1 MMTNRDIAR
10 TFRDLAEIME
20 LYEENPFKIKSYQNA
35 YISLRKIEQPL
46 ADLDAAELSAIPGV
60 GKAISEKIVEL
71 VSTGKLALL
80 EQYREK
86 TPVGIQELLTVP
98 GLGPKKLRV
107 LWTELGIESIGEL
120 QYAINENRLLEL
132 KGFGKKTQAD
142 LAEKLVFFQK
152 SRHQFLYAI
161 LEPEALRL
169 DEAFRQLLP
178 EEIPLSFAGAF
189 RRRHP
194 IQEEI
199 SWLIGDRSALPL
211 LANAALFTV
220 LEQQEDRLRGV
231 SPEGYPLS
239 IYFTDAGSFGS
250 KLFKYTGSD
259 EFLKAFVAGKPG
271 LDFRGLQ
278 NEEDVF
284 ALAGLPFL
292 LPELR
297 ENAASLTPPYP
308 ASLIVEAHI
317 RGVIHCHTTDSDG
330 LHSLAEMAD
339 YARSLG
345 YEYIGITDHSRS
357 AFYANGLSEERVL
370 AQWAAIDALNQQY
383 NDFRILKGIEC
394 DILSDGRLDYRNE
407 LLAGF
412 DFVIASVHANLRMD
426 NDKATRRLI
435 GAIENPYT
443 TILGHPTGRILL
455 SRQGYPLDYVKII
468 DACAANGVSIELNA
482 NPYRLDI
489 DWTWIPYAR
498 EKGVA
503 ISINPDAHS
512 REGIRDI
519 RYGVMAARKGGLSP
533 ADCLNTRPWEDFLRR
548 QSVGG

>member
-1 MMTNRDIAR
+1 MTNRDIAR

-20 LYEENPFKIKSYQNA
+20 LYDENPFKIKSYQNA
-35 YISLRKIEQPL
+35 YISLRKMEEPL
-46 ADLDAAELSAIPGV
+46 ADLSAAELAAIQGV
-60 GKAISEKIVEL
+60 GKAISEKINEL
-71 VSTGKLALL
+71 ITTGRLSLL

-86 TPVGIQELLTVP
+86 TPAGILELLTVP

-107 LWTELGIESIGEL
+107 LWTSLGIESIGEL

-152 SRHQFLYAI
+152 SRHQFLYAV

-178 EEIPLSFAGAF
+178 EEIPISFVGAF

-194 IQEEI
+194 LQEEI
-199 SWLIGDRSALPL
+199 SWLIGDYRALPL
-211 LANAALFTV
+211 LLASALFTV
-220 LEQQEDRLRGV
+220 LEEQEDRLSGL
-231 SPEGYPLS
+231 SPEGYPLT
-239 IYFTDAGSFGS
+239 IFFCDEATFGS
-250 KLFKYTGSD
+250 KLFRYTGSD
-259 EFLKAFVAGKPG
+259 EFLKAFVANNPG
-271 LDFRGLQ
+271 LDFRNQ
-278 NEEDVF
+278 QHEDAVF
-284 ALAGLPFL
+284 ALAGVPFMV
-292 LPELR
+292 PELR
-297 ENAASLTPPYP
+297 ENASSLTMSYP
-308 ASLIVEAHI
+308 DSLIVEANI

-330 LHSLAEMAD
+330 LHSLTDMAS

-357 AFYANGLSEERVL
+357 AFYANGLSEDRVI
-370 AQWAAIDALNQQY
+370 AQWAAIDALNAQY

-394 DILSDGRLDYRNE
+394 DILSDGRLDYNDD
-407 LLAGF
+407 LLSGF

-426 NDKATRRLI
+426 IDKANRRLI

-455 SRQGYPLDYVKII
+455 SRQGYPIDHLKII

-489 DWTWIPYAR
+489 DWSWIPYAR
-498 EKGVA
+498 EKGVT
-503 ISINPDAHS
+503 ICINPDAHS
-512 REGIRDI
+512 KEGIKDI
-519 RYGVMAARKGGLSP
+519 RYGVMAARKGGLSA
-533 ADCLNTRPWEDFLRR
+533 ADCLNTRTCEEFLRF
-548 QSVGG
+548 

>member
-383 NDFRILKGIEC
+383 HDFRILKGIEC

>member
-1 MMTNRDIAR
+1 MTNRDIAR

-46 ADLDAAELSAIPGV
+46 AGLDAAELSAIPGV

-107 LWTELGIESIGEL
+107 LWTELGVESIGEL

-142 LAEKLVFFQK
+142 LAEKLIFFQK
-152 SRHQFLYAI
+152 SRHQFLFAV

-178 EEIPLSFAGAF
+178 EEIPVSFTGAF

-199 SWLIGDRSALPL
+199 SWLIGDRAALPL
-211 LANAALFTV
+211 LAASALFTV
-220 LEQQEDRLRGV
+220 LEQQEDKIKGV
-231 SPEGYPLS
+231 SPEGYPLT
-239 IYFTDAGSFGS
+239 IFFTEAGSFGS

-259 EFLKAFVAGKPG
+259 EFLKAFVARNPG

-278 NEEDVF
+278 HEDDVF
-284 ALAGLPFL
+284 TLAGLPFL

-297 ENAASLTPPYP
+297 ENAASLTIPYP
-308 ASLIVEAHI
+308 DSLIVEANI

-330 LHSLAEMAD
+330 LHSLSEMAE

-357 AFYANGLSEERVL
+357 AFYANGLSEERVR
-370 AQWAAIDALNQQY
+370 AQWAAIDALNDKY
-383 NDFRILKGIEC
+383 NDFKILKGIEC
-394 DILSDGRLDYRNE
+394 DILSDGRLDYSDE

-412 DFVIASVHANLRMD
+412 DFVIASIHANLRMD
-426 NDKATRRLI
+426 IDKATRRLI

-443 TILGHPTGRILL
+443 SILGHPTGRILL
-455 SRQGYPLDYVKII
+455 SRQGYPVDFVKII
-468 DACAANGVSIELNA
+468 DACAANGVAIELNA

-489 DWTWIPYAR
+489 DWSWIPYAC

-533 ADCLNTRPWEDFLRR
+533 ADCLNTRPWEDFLHR
-548 QSVGG
+548 QPAGR

>member
-46 ADLDAAELSAIPGV
+46 AGLGAAELSAIPGV

-220 LEQQEDRLRGV
+220 LEQQEDRLRGI

-297 ENAASLTPPYP
+297 ENAASLTTPYP

-394 DILSDGRLDYRNE
+394 DILSDGRLDYSDE

-426 NDKATRRLI
+426 IDKATRRLI

-455 SRQGYPLDYVKII
+455 SRQGYPLDHIKII

-498 EKGVA
+498 EKGIA

-533 ADCLNTRPWEDFLRR
+533 AECLNARPWEDFLRR
-548 QSVGG
+548 QSVSG

>member
-1 MMTNRDIAR
+1 MTNRDIAR

-20 LYEENPFKIKSYQNA
+20 LYDENPFKIKSYQNA
-35 YISLRKIEQPL
+35 YISLRKMEEPL
-46 ADLDAAELSAIPGV
+46 ADLSAAELAAIQGV
-60 GKAISEKIVEL
+60 GKAISEKIIEL
-71 VSTGKLALL
+71 ITTGRLSLL

-86 TPVGIQELLTVP
+86 TPAGILELLTVP

-107 LWTELGIESIGEL
+107 LWTSLGIESIGEL

-152 SRHQFLYAI
+152 SRHQFLYAV

-178 EEIPLSFAGAF
+178 EEIPISFVGAF

-194 IQEEI
+194 LQEEI
-199 SWLIGDRSALPL
+199 SWLIGDYRALPL
-211 LANAALFTV
+211 LLASALFTV
-220 LEQQEDRLRGV
+220 LEEQEDRLSGL
-231 SPEGYPLS
+231 SPEGYPLT
-239 IYFTDAGSFGS
+239 IFFCDEATFGS
-250 KLFKYTGSD
+250 KLFRYTGSD
-259 EFLKAFVAGKPG
+259 EFLKAFVANNPG
-271 LDFRGLQ
+271 LDFRNQ
-278 NEEDVF
+278 QHEDAVF
-284 ALAGLPFL
+284 ALAGVPFMV
-292 LPELR
+292 PELR
-297 ENAASLTPPYP
+297 ENASSLTMSYP
-308 ASLIVEAHI
+308 DSLIVEANI

-330 LHSLAEMAD
+330 LHSLTDMAS

-357 AFYANGLSEERVL
+357 AFYANGLSEDRVI
-370 AQWAAIDALNQQY
+370 AQWAAIDALNAQY

-394 DILSDGRLDYRNE
+394 DILSDGRLDYNDD
-407 LLAGF
+407 LLSGF

-426 NDKATRRLI
+426 IDKANRRLI

-455 SRQGYPLDYVKII
+455 SRQGYPIDHLKII

-489 DWTWIPYAR
+489 DWSWIPYAR
-498 EKGVA
+498 EKGVT
-503 ISINPDAHS
+503 ICINPDAHS
-512 REGIRDI
+512 KEGIKDI
-519 RYGVMAARKGGLSP
+519 RYGVMAARKGGLSA
-533 ADCLNTRPWEDFLRR
+533 ADCLNTRTCEEFLRF
-548 QSVGG
+548 

>member
-1 MMTNRDIAR
+1 MTNRDIAR

-20 LYEENPFKIKSYQNA
+20 LYDENPFKIKSYQNA
-35 YISLRKIEQPL
+35 YISLRKMEEPL
-46 ADLDAAELSAIPGV
+46 ADLSAAELAAIQGV
-60 GKAISEKIVEL
+60 GKAISEKIIEL
-71 VSTGKLALL
+71 ITTGRLSLL

-86 TPVGIQELLTVP
+86 TPAGILELLTVP

-107 LWTELGIESIGEL
+107 LWTSLGIESIGEL

-152 SRHQFLYAI
+152 SRHQFLYAV

-178 EEIPLSFAGAF
+178 EEIPISFVGAF

-194 IQEEI
+194 LQEEI
-199 SWLIGDRSALPL
+199 SWLIGDYRALPL
-211 LANAALFTV
+211 LLASALFTV
-220 LEQQEDRLRGV
+220 LEEQEDRLSGL
-231 SPEGYPLS
+231 SPEGYPLT
-239 IYFTDAGSFGS
+239 IFFCDEATFGS
-250 KLFKYTGSD
+250 KLFRYTGSD
-259 EFLKAFVAGKPG
+259 EFLKAFVANNPG
-271 LDFRGLQ
+271 LDFRNQ
-278 NEEDVF
+278 QHEDAVF
-284 ALAGLPFL
+284 TLAGIPFMV
-292 LPELR
+292 PELR
-297 ENAASLTPPYP
+297 ENASSLTMSYP
-308 ASLIVEAHI
+308 DSLIVEANI

-330 LHSLAEMAD
+330 LHSLADMAS

-357 AFYANGLSEERVL
+357 AFYANGLSEDRVI
-370 AQWAAIDALNQQY
+370 AQWAAIDALNAQY

-394 DILSDGRLDYRNE
+394 DILSDGRLDYNDD
-407 LLAGF
+407 LLSGF

-426 NDKATRRLI
+426 IDKANRRLI

-455 SRQGYPLDYVKII
+455 SRQGYPIDHLKII

-489 DWTWIPYAR
+489 DWSWIPYAR
-498 EKGVA
+498 EKGVT
-503 ISINPDAHS
+503 ICINPDAHS
-512 REGIRDI
+512 KEGIKDI
-519 RYGVMAARKGGLSP
+519 RYGVMAARKGGLSA
-533 ADCLNTRPWEDFLRR
+533 ADCLNTRTCEEFLRF
-548 QSVGG
+548 

>member
-1 MMTNRDIAR
+1 MTNRDIAR

-20 LYEENPFKIKSYQNA
+20 LYDENPFKIKSYQNA
-35 YISLRKIEQPL
+35 YITLRKMEEPL
-46 ADLDAAELSAIPGV
+46 ADLSAAELAAIQGV
-60 GKAISEKIVEL
+60 GKAISEKIIEL
-71 VSTGKLALL
+71 ITTGRLSLL

-86 TPVGIQELLTVP
+86 TPAGILELLTVP

-107 LWTELGIESIGEL
+107 LWTSLGIESIGEL

-152 SRHQFLYAI
+152 SRHQFLYAV

-178 EEIPLSFAGAF
+178 EEIPISFVGAF

-194 IQEEI
+194 LQEEI
-199 SWLIGDRSALPL
+199 SWLIGDYRALPL
-211 LANAALFTV
+211 LLASALFTV
-220 LEQQEDRLRGV
+220 LEEQEDRLSGL
-231 SPEGYPLS
+231 SPEGYPLT
-239 IYFTDAGSFGS
+239 IFFCDEATFGS
-250 KLFKYTGSD
+250 KLFRYTGSD
-259 EFLKAFVAGKPG
+259 EFLKAFVANNPG
-271 LDFRGLQ
+271 LDFRNQ
-278 NEEDVF
+278 QHEDAVF
-284 ALAGLPFL
+284 ALAGVPFMV
-292 LPELR
+292 PELR
-297 ENAASLTPPYP
+297 ENASSLAVSYP
-308 ASLIVEAHI
+308 DSLIVEANI

-330 LHSLAEMAD
+330 LHSLTDMAS

-357 AFYANGLSEERVL
+357 AFYANGLSEDRVI
-370 AQWAAIDALNQQY
+370 AQWAAIDALNAQY

-394 DILSDGRLDYRNE
+394 DILSDGRLDYNDD
-407 LLAGF
+407 LLSGF

-426 NDKATRRLI
+426 IDKANRRLI

-455 SRQGYPLDYVKII
+455 SRQGYPIDHLKII

-489 DWTWIPYAR
+489 DWSWIPYAR
-498 EKGVA
+498 EKGVT
-503 ISINPDAHS
+503 ICINPDAHS
-512 REGIRDI
+512 KEGIKDI
-519 RYGVMAARKGGLSP
+519 RYGVMAARKGGLSA
-533 ADCLNTRPWEDFLRR
+533 ADCLNTRTCEEFLRF
-548 QSVGG
+548 